1 MDTTRNTVLEAWMAE
16 HGYSSNS
23 LADTVNRALEE
34 LTGRHGG
41 LDGSSVRDWKAGRV
55 RWPKSATRKALEDVT
70 GLPAVALG
78 FVPRGRTPSSPAP
91 PQQEDPDMK
100 RRTLVGGIAAAAA
113 AAAAAPG
120 TASPR
125 RIGMSDVDRLQKRFA
140 EIIASDH
147 RHGGQLGIEQRAA
160 ALADEALNLQ
170 NAGSASQRVR
180 SSLYASAAA
189 FRSSAM
195 WAAIDGRRYDIAKT
209 HMREAQALAEMSGDQ
224 AIKFRI
230 WSHAGTMYRHMGR
243 PADAFAANDVARNLH
258 LTRRDPLFA
267 SLGLARQGAIHGA
280 AQDRTG
286 TRRAFDQAQDAMLRA
301 DPADYRPVW
310 MLAFYDQAEL
320 DSLALSAHLAL
331 GDYSTAEYHAH
342 RCLSAL
348 RPHMIRSRA
357 ITTTRLAHAQLAQG
371 APDAATA
378 TAMKVP
384 ADAATQHAR
393 VTRMLQEFGAAL
405 RATAPGSSSV
415 QTWTEHAA
423 TWRMAA

>member
-1 MDTTRNTVLEAWMAE
+1 MRNAREGRAGPAPVREAGRPLGGPDAGFAE
-16 HGYSSNS
+16 AS
-23 LADTVNRALEE
+23 LPGLPRTADPEQR
-34 LTGRHGG
+34 R
-41 LDGSSVRDWKAGRV
+41 SWKAGRV
-55 RWPKSATRKALEDVT
+55 IWPKSAARKALEDVT

-78 FVPRGRTPSSPAP
+78 FVPRSRPSSTPAP

-100 RRTLVGGIAAAAA
+100 RRTLVGSIAAAA

-120 TASPR
+120 AASPR
-125 RIGMSDVDRLQKRFA
+125 HIGMSDVNRLNKRFA

-170 NAGSASQRVR
+170 NAGSATQRVR
-180 SSLYASAAA
+180 SNLYASAAA

-195 WAAIDGRRYDIAKT
+195 WAAIDGRRYNVAKA

-224 AIKFRI
+224 TIKFRI

-286 TRRAFDQAQDAMLRA
+286 THRAFEQAQDAMLRA
-301 DPADYRPVW
+301 DPADYRPMW

-342 RCLSAL
+342 RCMSAL

-378 TAMKVP
+378 TAMKIP
-384 ADAATQHAR
+384 AEAATHHAR

-405 RATAPGSSSV
+405 RATAPGSSTA
-415 QTWTEHAA
+415 QTWIEHTA

>member
-23 LADTVNRALEE
+23 LADAVNRALER
-34 LTGRHGG
+34 LTGRSGG
-41 LDGSSVRDWKAGRV
+41 LDGSSIRDWKAGRV
-55 RWPKSATRKALEDVT
+55 QWPKSASRKALEDVT

-78 FVPRGRTPSSPAP
+78 FVPRGRSSSAPAS

-170 NAGSASQRVR
+170 NVGGATQRVR

-195 WAAIDGRRYDIAKT
+195 WAAIDGRRYDDAKA
-209 HMREAQALAEMSGDQ
+209 HMREAQSLAEMSGDQ

-243 PADAFAANDVARNLH
+243 PVDALAANDVARNLH

-267 SLGLARQGAIHGA
+267 CLGHARQAATLGL
-280 AQDRTG
+280 TG
-286 TRRAFDQAQDAMLRA
+286 DATGVQHALGHAKDALERA
-301 DPADYRPVW
+301 DPGLTRPVW
-310 MLAFYDQAEL
+310 MTGVRDGSELETLALAAHLRLRNFAQAE
-320 DSLALSAHLAL
+320 A
-331 GDYSTAEYHAH
+331 HAH
-342 RCLSAL
+342 RSLTLL
-348 RPHMIRSRA
+348 RPQMRRDHA
-357 ITTTRLAHAQLAQG
+357 INTARLAAAQLGQG
-371 APDAATA
+371 DVELAVT
-378 TAMKVP
+378 TMMKVP
-384 ADAATQHAR
+384 ADIAAQHAR
-393 VTRMLQEFGAAL
+393 VTRMLREFGTAL
-405 RATAPGSSSV
+405 HATASDSAAV
-415 QTWTEHAA
+415 RTWTEHAA
-423 TWRMAA
+423 TWTFTA

>member
-1 MDTTRNTVLEAWMAE
+1 
-16 HGYSSNS
+16 
-23 LADTVNRALEE
+23 
-34 LTGRHGG
+34 
-41 LDGSSVRDWKAGRV
+41 
-55 RWPKSATRKALEDVT
+55 
-70 GLPAVALG
+70 
-78 FVPRGRTPSSPAP
+78 
-91 PQQEDPDMK
+91 MK
-100 RRTLVGGIAAAAA
+100 RRTLVGSIAAAA

-125 RIGMSDVDRLQKRFA
+125 RIGMSDVNRLNKRFA

-170 NAGSASQRVR
+170 NAGSATQRVR
-180 SSLYASAAA
+180 SNLYASAAA

-195 WAAIDGRRYDIAKT
+195 WAAIDGRRYDIAKA

-267 SLGLARQGAIHGA
+267 SLGMARQGAIHGA

-342 RCLSAL
+342 RCLAAL

-371 APDAATA
+371 APVAATA

-384 ADAATQHAR
+384 AEAATQHAR

-405 RATAPGSSSV
+405 RATAPGSPTV
-415 QTWTEHAA
+415 QTWTEHTA

>member
-1 MDTTRNTVLEAWMAE
+1 MDTARNTVLEAWMTE

-23 LADTVNRALEE
+23 LAEAVNRAIER
-34 LTGRHGG
+34 LTGRPGG
-41 LDGSSVRDWKAGRV
+41 LDGSSVRAWKAGRV
-55 RWPKSATRKALEDVT
+55 TWPKSASREALEDVT
-70 GLPAVALG
+70 ALPAVALG
-78 FVPRGRTPSSPAP
+78 FVPRGRPSSTPAP
-91 PQQEDPDMK
+91 PQQQEDPDMK
-100 RRTLVGGIAAAAA
+100 RRTLVGSIAAAA

-125 RIGMSDVDRLQKRFA
+125 RIGMSDVNRLNKRFA

-170 NAGSASQRVR
+170 NAGNATQRVR
-180 SSLYASAAA
+180 SNLYASAAA

-195 WAAIDGRRYDIAKT
+195 WAAIDGRRYDIAKA

-267 SLGLARQGAIHGA
+267 SLGLARQGAIHGT

-286 TRRAFDQAQDAMLRA
+286 TRRAFELAQDAILRA

-342 RCLSAL
+342 RCLAAL

-378 TAMKVP
+378 TATKVP
-384 ADAATQHAR
+384 AEAATQHAR

-405 RATAPGSSSV
+405 RATAPGSSTA
-415 QTWTEHAA
+415 QTWTEHTA

>member
-16 HGYSSNS
+16 HGYSANS
-23 LADTVNRALEE
+23 LADAVNTALER
-34 LTGRHGG
+34 LTGRPGG
-41 LDGSSVRDWKAGRV
+41 LDGSSVRAWKAGRV
-55 RWPKSATRKALEDVT
+55 MWPKSATREALEAVT
-70 GLPAVALG
+70 GLPAIALG
-78 FVPRGRTPSSPAP
+78 FVPRGRPSPVPAP
-91 PQQEDPDMK
+91 PQQEDPEMK

-120 TASPR
+120 TGSPR
-125 RIGMSDVDRLQKRFA
+125 RIGMSDVNRLNKRFA

-147 RHGGQLGIEQRAA
+147 RHGGQLGIEQQAA
-160 ALADEALNLQ
+160 ELADEALNLQ
-170 NAGSASQRVR
+170 NAGSATQRVR

-189 FRSSAM
+189 FQSSAM
-195 WAAIDGRRYDIAKT
+195 WAAIDGRRYDVAKA

-230 WSHAGTMYRHMGR
+230 WSHAGAMYRHMGR

-267 SLGLARQGAIHGA
+267 SLGLARQGAIHGT
-280 AQDRTG
+280 AQERTG
-286 TRRAFDQAQDAMLRA
+286 IRRAFDQAQEALLRA

-320 DSLALSAHLAL
+320 DALALSAYLAL
-331 GDYSTAEYHAH
+331 GDYPTAEYHAH

-348 RPHMIRSRA
+348 RPHMVRSRA

-371 APDAATA
+371 DADAATA

-384 ADAATQHAR
+384 VDPAIRHAR
-393 VTRMLQEFGAAL
+393 VSRMLQEFGAAL
-405 RATAPGSSSV
+405 RATAPGSNTI
-415 QTWTEHAA
+415 QTWTEHTA

>member
-1 MDTTRNTVLEAWMAE
+1 
-16 HGYSSNS
+16 
-23 LADTVNRALEE
+23 
-34 LTGRHGG
+34 
-41 LDGSSVRDWKAGRV
+41 
-55 RWPKSATRKALEDVT
+55 
-70 GLPAVALG
+70 
-78 FVPRGRTPSSPAP
+78 
-91 PQQEDPDMK
+91 MK
-100 RRTLVGGIAAAAA
+100 RRTLVGSIAAA

-125 RIGMSDVDRLQKRFA
+125 RIGMSDVNRLNKRFA

-170 NAGSASQRVR
+170 NAGSATQRVR
-180 SSLYASAAA
+180 SNLYASAAA

-195 WAAIDGRRYDIAKT
+195 WAAIDGRRYDVAKA

-286 TRRAFDQAQDAMLRA
+286 TRRAFEQAQDAMLRA

-331 GDYSTAEYHAH
+331 GAYSTAEYHAH

-357 ITTTRLAHAQLAQG
+357 ITTTRLAHAQLSQG

-384 ADAATQHAR
+384 AEAATQHAR

-405 RATAPGSSSV
+405 RATAPGSSTV
-415 QTWTEHAA
+415 QTWTEHTAA
-423 TWRMAA
+423 WRMAA

>member
-1 MDTTRNTVLEAWMAE
+1 MDATRNTVLEVWMAE

-23 LADTVNRALEE
+23 LADAVNRSLEQ
-34 LTGRHGG
+34 LTGRSGG
-41 LDGSSVRDWKAGRV
+41 LDGSSVRGWKAGRV
-55 RWPKSATRKALEDVT
+55 KWPKSATRKALEEIA
-70 GLPAVALG
+70 GLPATALG
-78 FVPRGRTPSSPAP
+78 FVPRGRTPSSLVP

-100 RRTLVGGIAAAAA
+100 RRTLVGGITAAAVAA
-113 AAAAAPG
+113 ASPG

-170 NAGSASQRVR
+170 NAGSATQRVR

-195 WAAIDGRRYDIAKT
+195 WAAIDGRRYDDAKT
-209 HMREAQALAEMSGDQ
+209 HMREAQTLAEMSGDQ
-224 AIKFRI
+224 TIKFRI
-230 WSHAGTMYRHMGR
+230 WSHTGTMYRHLGR
-243 PADAFAANDVARNLH
+243 PADALAANDVARNLF

-267 SLGLARQGAIHGA
+267 SLGLARQGAILGT
-280 AQDRTG
+280 AQDRSG
-286 TRRAFDQAQDAMLRA
+286 MRRTFDQAQEAMLRS
-301 DPADYRPVW
+301 DPTDYRPVW

-320 DSLALSAHLAL
+320 DSLALSANLAL
-331 GDYSTAEYHAH
+331 GDYPTAEYHAH
-342 RCLSAL
+342 RCLAAL

-357 ITTTRLAHAQLAQG
+357 IATTRLAHAQLAQG
-371 APDAATA
+371 AADAATA

-384 ADAATQHAR
+384 TDVATHHAR
-393 VTRMLQEFGAAL
+393 VARMLQEFGAAL
-405 RATAPGSSSV
+405 RATAPGSTTA

-423 TWRMAA
+423 AWRTTA

>member
-1 MDTTRNTVLEAWMAE
+1 MDAARNIALEAWMAE

-23 LADTVNRALEE
+23 LAEAVNSSLER
-34 LTGRHGG
+34 LTGRPGG
-41 LDGSSVRDWKAGRV
+41 LDGSSIRGWKAGRV
-55 RWPKSATRKALEDVT
+55 KWPKSATRKALEDIA
-70 GLPAVALG
+70 GLPATALG
-78 FVPRGRTPSSPAP
+78 FVPRGSTLSIPVP

-100 RRTLVGGIAAAAA
+100 RRTLVGGIATAAV
-113 AAAAAPG
+113 AAAAPG
-120 TASPR
+120 AASPR
-125 RIGMSDVDRLQKRFA
+125 RIGMNDVDRLQKRFA
-140 EIIASDH
+140 GIVASDH

-170 NAGSASQRVR
+170 NAGSATQRVR

-195 WAAIDGRRYDIAKT
+195 WAAIDGRRYDVAKT

-230 WSHAGTMYRHMGR
+230 WSHTGTMYRHLGR
-243 PADAFAANDVARNLH
+243 PADALAANDVARNLF

-267 SLGLARQGAIHGA
+267 SLGLARQGAIQGA
-280 AQDRTG
+280 AQDRSG
-286 TRRAFDQAQDAMLRA
+286 MRRAFDQAQEAMLRS

-320 DSLALSAHLAL
+320 DSLALSARLAL
-331 GDYSTAEYHAH
+331 GDYPAAEYHAH
-342 RCLSAL
+342 RCLAAL

-357 ITTTRLAHAQLAQG
+357 IATTRLAHAQLAQG
-371 APDAATA
+371 AADAATA

-384 ADAATQHAR
+384 ADVATHHAR
-393 VTRMLQEFGAAL
+393 VARMLQEFGAAL
-405 RATAPGSSSV
+405 RATAPGSTTV

-423 TWRMAA
+423 TWRTTA

>member
-1 MDTTRNTVLEAWMAE
+1 MDATRNTVLEAWMTE

-23 LADTVNRALEE
+23 LAESVNRAIER
-34 LTGRHGG
+34 LTGRPGG
-41 LDGSSVRDWKAGRV
+41 LDGSSVRAWKAGRV
-55 RWPKSATRKALEDVT
+55 TWPKSATRKALEDVT

-78 FVPRGRTPSSPAP
+78 FVPRGRPSPTPAP

-113 AAAAAPG
+113 AAAPG
-120 TASPR
+120 IASPR
-125 RIGMSDVDRLQKRFA
+125 RIGMSDVNRLNKRFA

-170 NAGSASQRVR
+170 SAGSATQRVR

-195 WAAIDGRRYDIAKT
+195 WAAIDGRRYDVAKA

-243 PADAFAANDVARNLH
+243 PADALAANDVARNLH

-267 SLGLARQGAIHGA
+267 SLGLARQGAIHGE
-280 AQDRTG
+280 AQDRAG
-286 TRRAFDQAQDAMLRA
+286 TRRSFEQAQDAMLRA

-320 DSLALSAHLAL
+320 DSLALSGYLAL
-331 GDYSTAEYHAH
+331 GDYPTAEYHAH

-348 RPHMIRSRA
+348 RPHMVRSRA

-371 APDAATA
+371 DADAATA
-378 TAMKVP
+378 TATEVS
-384 ADAATQHAR
+384 ADAATRHAR
-393 VTRMLQEFGAAL
+393 VSRMLEEFGAAL
-405 RATAPGSSSV
+405 RATVPGSITV
-415 QTWTEHAA
+415 RTWTEHTA
-423 TWRMAA
+423 TWRTAA